1 MKKKI
6 FFSLLLT
13 SNFLLAQVGVNTDTP
28 KVTLELKALP
38 NNLTIADGFNAP
50 RLTGDELKTKDD
62 LYLTE
67 HIGTIV
73 FITKEVTTASTKT
86 INVTSTGYFYFD
98 GEKWVKMQP
107 IINSTTEADK
117 RVYLGGTVYSRYAS
131 TSKGSVVLADNK
143 VIGGT
148 EGSSYNLGTYSTTSK
163 KGGITAIQGNGYKV
177 SNPSAGIYDIQFDTP
192 FSEIYGLTVN
202 IFDTYG
208 RSTLSDGTNPNTTTA
223 GNQLYTND
231 NSQIGFL
238 SENIIRIKTGRSNG
252 AFSNRTFTFLVIG
265 KN

>member
-107 IINSTTEADK
+107 IITDVPNTDK
-117 RVYLGGTVYSRYAS
+117 NTYLGGTVYTKFQAISGG
-131 TSKGSVVLADNK
+131 TIDNSQL
-143 VIGGT
+143 IGGNT
-148 EGSSYNLGTYSTTSK
+148 NVTYNLGTYSTTSK
-163 KGGITAIQGNGYKV
+163 KGALTGIQGTGFKV
-177 SNPSAGIYDIQFDTP
+177 SNPSSGIFDIQFDTP
-192 FSEIYGLTVN
+192 FTEIYGLTVN
-202 IFDTYG
+202 IFDSYG
-208 RSTLSDGTNPNTTTA
+208 RSSIVSGANNNTTTP
-223 GNQLYTND
+223 GNQLKTND
-231 NSQIGFL
+231 NTQIGFL
-238 SENIIRIKTGRSNG
+238 SESIIRIKTGNQNG
-252 AFSNRTFTFLVIG
+252 LFSNRTFTFLVIG